1 MNRPIPASASVS
13 TRLKRQPRRDTKP
26 ELELRRR
33 LFSLGYR
40 YRVNYP
46 TPMNSRRTIDIAF
59 TRAKVAIFVD
69 GCFWH
74 GCPSHFVPP
83 KNNSEWWAEKIARNK
98 MRDSDTREELV
109 AAGWVV
115 VSVWEHEGIVRASEE
130 VERALESR
138 RLGEIS
144 LVSPP
149 KV

>member
-1 MNRPIPASASVS
+1 
-13 TRLKRQPRRDTKP
+13 
-26 ELELRRR
+26 
-33 LFSLGYR
+33 
-40 YRVNYP
+40 
-46 TPMNSRRTIDIAF
+46 
-59 TRAKVAIFVD
+59 
-69 GCFWH
+69 
-74 GCPSHFVPP
+74 
-83 KNNSEWWAEKIARNK
+83 